1 MAIREE
7 ILNELLAGYSKPE
20 DLLGADG
27 IIQQLKKALVEK
39 ALSAELTNHL
49 GYDKGDTAG
58 RGTGNSRNGHS
69 RKTVKTDT
77 SAMELNIPRDR
88 KSTFEPLLIKKGQTR
103 FDGFDDKII
112 SMYAR
117 GMTVRNIQAHLK
129 ELYAV
134 DVSPDLISQVTD
146 AVVQEVREW
155 QNRPLDPVYPI
166 VIFDALRVKIRD
178 EGVVRTKSVYLALAF
193 TMEGQKDVLGLW
205 IEQTEGAKFWLKI
218 MNELK
223 NRGVQDVLIA
233 VVDGLKGFPDAIN
246 TVFPKTQVQT
256 CIVHLVRYSLNF
268 VCWRDRKD
276 VAKDLKLIYRAE
288 TEEMAEANLSEFEAK
303 WDSKY
308 PTISQSWR
316 RNWERVIPFFIYPHE
331 IRKII
336 YPTNAIESLNM
347 TLRKIIKNRGH
358 FPSDESAT
366 KLIYLALRNATTK
379 WTMPLKDWKKALTQ
393 FAIIYK
399 DRVPVFGA

>member
-1 MAIREE
+1 MAIWEE

-69 RKTVKTDT
+69 HKTVKTYN
-77 SAMELNIPRDR
+77 SSMELNIPRDR

-146 AVVQEVREW
+146 TVVQEVREW

-166 VIFDALRVKIRD
+166 IIFDALRVKIRD

-246 TVFPKTQVQT
+246 SVFPETQVQT
-256 CIVHLVRYSLNF
+256 CIVYLVRYSLNF
-268 VCWRDRKD
+268 VCWRERKN

-316 RNWERVIPFFIYPHE
+316 RNWERVTPFFIFPHE

-336 YPTNAIESLNM
+336 YTTNAIESLNM
-347 TLRKIIKNRGH
+347 TLRKIIKNRGR

-366 KLIYLALRNATTK
+366 KLIYLALKNAATK
-379 WTMPLKDWKKALTQ
+379 WTMPLKDWKKAL
-393 FAIIYK
+393 
-399 DRVPVFGA
+399 RNSP

>member
-88 KSTFEPLLIKKGQTR
+88 NSTFEPLLIKKGQTR

-155 QNRPLDPVYPI
+155 QNRPIDPVYPI
-166 VIFDALRVKIRD
+166 IIFDALRVKIRD
-178 EGVVRTKSVYLALAF
+178 EGVVKTKSVYLALAF

-246 TVFPKTQVQT
+246 MVFPKTQVQT

-336 YPTNAIESLNM
+336 YTTNAIESLNM

>member
-88 KSTFEPLLIKKGQTR
+88 NSTFEPLLIKKGQTR

-155 QNRPLDPVYPI
+155 QNRPIDPVYPI
-166 VIFDALRVKIRD
+166 IIFDALRVKIRD
-178 EGVVRTKSVYLALAF
+178 EGVVKTKSVYLALAF

-218 MNELK
+218 MNEFK

-246 TVFPKTQVQT
+246 MVFPKTQVQT

-336 YPTNAIESLNM
+336 YTTNAIESLNM

>member
-155 QNRPLDPVYPI
+155 QNRPLDRVYPI

-336 YPTNAIESLNM
+336 YTTNAIESLNM

>member
-77 SAMELNIPRDR
+77 SDMELNIPRDR
-88 KSTFEPLLIKKGQTR
+88 NSTFEPLLIKKGQTR

-155 QNRPLDPVYPI
+155 QNRPIDPVYPI
-166 VIFDALRVKIRD
+166 IIFDALRVKIRD
-178 EGVVRTKSVYLALAF
+178 EGVVKTKSVYLALAF

-336 YPTNAIESLNM
+336 YTTNAIESLNM
-347 TLRKIIKNRGH
+347 TLWKIIKNRGH

>member
-88 KSTFEPLLIKKGQTR
+88 NSTFEPLLIKKGQTR

-155 QNRPLDPVYPI
+155 QNRPIDPVYPI
-166 VIFDALRVKIRD
+166 IIFDALRVKIRD
-178 EGVVRTKSVYLALAF
+178 EGVVKTKSIYLALAF

-336 YPTNAIESLNM
+336 YTTNAIESLNM

>member
-88 KSTFEPLLIKKGQTR
+88 NSTFEPLLIKKGQTR

-155 QNRPLDPVYPI
+155 QNRPIDPVYPI
-166 VIFDALRVKIRD
+166 IIFDALRVKIRD

-246 TVFPKTQVQT
+246 MVFPKTQVQT

-336 YPTNAIESLNM
+336 YTTNAIESLNM

>member
-7 ILNELLAGYSKPE
+7 ILNELLTGYSKPE

-88 KSTFEPLLIKKGQTR
+88 NSTFEPLLIKKGQTR

-155 QNRPLDPVYPI
+155 QNRPIDPVYPI
-166 VIFDALRVKIRD
+166 IIFDALRVKIRD
-178 EGVVRTKSVYLALAF
+178 EGVVKTKSIYLALAF

-268 VCWRDRKD
+268 VSWRDRKD

-336 YPTNAIESLNM
+336 YTTNAIESLNM

-366 KLIYLALRNATTK
+366 KLIYLALKNATTK

>member
-88 KSTFEPLLIKKGQTR
+88 NSTFEPLLIKKGQTR

-155 QNRPLDPVYPI
+155 QNRPIDPVYPI
-166 VIFDALRVKIRD
+166 IIFDALRVKIRD
-178 EGVVRTKSVYLALAF
+178 EGVVKTKSVYLALAF

-308 PTISQSWR
+308 PPISQSWR

-336 YPTNAIESLNM
+336 YTTNAIESLNM

-393 FAIIYK
+393 FAVIYK
-399 DRVPVFGA
+399 DRVPAFGA

>member
-146 AVVQEVREW
+146 TVVQEVREW

-166 VIFDALRVKIRD
+166 IIFDALRVKIRD
-178 EGVVRTKSVYLALAF
+178 EGVVKTKSVYLALAF

-246 TVFPKTQVQT
+246 MVFPKTQVQT

-336 YPTNAIESLNM
+336 YTTNAIESLNM

>member
-77 SAMELNIPRDR
+77 SSMELNIPRDR

-155 QNRPLDPVYPI
+155 QNRPIDPVYPI
-166 VIFDALRVKIRD
+166 IIFDALRVKIRD
-178 EGVVRTKSVYLALAF
+178 EGVVKTKSVYLALAF

-336 YPTNAIESLNM
+336 YTTNAIESLNM

-393 FAIIYK
+393 FAVIYK
-399 DRVPVFGA
+399 DRVPAFGA

>member
-88 KSTFEPLLIKKGQTR
+88 NSTFEPLLIKKGQTR

-155 QNRPLDPVYPI
+155 QNRPIDPVYPI
-166 VIFDALRVKIRD
+166 IIFDALRVKIRD
-178 EGVVRTKSVYLALAF
+178 EGVVKTKSVYLALAF

-336 YPTNAIESLNM
+336 YTTNAIESLNM

>member
-27 IIQQLKKALVEK
+27 IILQLKKALVEK

-155 QNRPLDPVYPI
+155 QNRPIDPVYPI
-166 VIFDALRVKIRD
+166 IIFDALRVKIRD
-178 EGVVRTKSVYLALAF
+178 EGVVKTKSVYLALAF

-218 MNELK
+218 MNEFK

-246 TVFPKTQVQT
+246 MVFPKTQVQT

-336 YPTNAIESLNM
+336 YTTNAIESLNM

-393 FAIIYK
+393 FAVIYK
-399 DRVPVFGA
+399 DRVPAFGA

>member
-88 KSTFEPLLIKKGQTR
+88 NSTFEPLLIKKGQTR

-336 YPTNAIESLNM
+336 YTTNAIESLNM

>member
-88 KSTFEPLLIKKGQTR
+88 NSTFEPLLIKKGQTR

-155 QNRPLDPVYPI
+155 QNRPIDPVYPI
-166 VIFDALRVKIRD
+166 IIFDALRVKIRD
-178 EGVVRTKSVYLALAF
+178 EGVVKTKSVYLALAF

-336 YPTNAIESLNM
+336 YTTNAIESLNM

-393 FAIIYK
+393 FAVIYK
-399 DRVPVFGA
+399 DRVPAFGA

>member
-7 ILNELLAGYSKPE
+7 MLNELLAGYSKPE

-88 KSTFEPLLIKKGQTR
+88 NSTFEPLLIKKGQTR
-103 FDGFDDKII
+103 FDGFDDRII

-155 QNRPLDPVYPI
+155 QNRPIDPVYPI
-166 VIFDALRVKIRD
+166 IIFDALRVKIRD
-178 EGVVRTKSVYLALAF
+178 EGVVKTKSIYLALAF

-336 YPTNAIESLNM
+336 YTTNAIESLNM

>member
-88 KSTFEPLLIKKGQTR
+88 NSTFEPLLIKKGQTR

-134 DVSPDLISQVTD
+134 DVSADLISQVTD

-155 QNRPLDPVYPI
+155 QNRPIDPVYPI
-166 VIFDALRVKIRD
+166 IIFDALRVKIRD
-178 EGVVRTKSVYLALAF
+178 EGVVKTKSIYLALAF

-336 YPTNAIESLNM
+336 YTTNAIESLNM

-399 DRVPVFGA
+399 DRGPFFGV

>member
-1 MAIREE
+1 
-7 ILNELLAGYSKPE
+7 
-20 DLLGADG
+20 
-27 IIQQLKKALVEK
+27 
-39 ALSAELTNHL
+39 
-49 GYDKGDTAG
+49 
-58 RGTGNSRNGHS
+58 
-69 RKTVKTDT
+69 
-77 SAMELNIPRDR
+77 MELNIPRDR
-88 KSTFEPLLIKKGQTR
+88 NSTFEPLLIKKGQTR

-155 QNRPLDPVYPI
+155 QNRPIDPVYPI
-166 VIFDALRVKIRD
+166 IIFDALRVKIRD
-178 EGVVRTKSVYLALAF
+178 EGVVKTKSVYLALAF

-246 TVFPKTQVQT
+246 MVFPKTQVQT

-336 YPTNAIESLNM
+336 YTTNAIESLNM

-366 KLIYLALRNATTK
+366 KLIYLA
-379 WTMPLKDWKKALTQ
+379 
-393 FAIIYK
+393 
-399 DRVPVFGA
+399 RV

>member
-88 KSTFEPLLIKKGQTR
+88 NSTFEPLLIKKGQTR

-129 ELYAV
+129 ELYSV

-155 QNRPLDPVYPI
+155 QNRPIDPVYPI
-166 VIFDALRVKIRD
+166 IIFDALRVKIRD
-178 EGVVRTKSVYLALAF
+178 EGFLKTKSVYLALAF

-336 YPTNAIESLNM
+336 YTTNAIESLNM

>member
-1 MAIREE
+1 M
-7 ILNELLAGYSKPE
+7 
-20 DLLGADG
+20 
-27 IIQQLKKALVEK
+27 
-39 ALSAELTNHL
+39 
-49 GYDKGDTAG
+49 
-58 RGTGNSRNGHS
+58 
-69 RKTVKTDT
+69 
-77 SAMELNIPRDR
+77 
-88 KSTFEPLLIKKGQTR
+88 
-103 FDGFDDKII
+103 
-112 SMYAR
+112 
-117 GMTVRNIQAHLK
+117 
-129 ELYAV
+129 
-134 DVSPDLISQVTD
+134 
-146 AVVQEVREW
+146 
-155 QNRPLDPVYPI
+155 
-166 VIFDALRVKIRD
+166 KIRD
-178 EGVVRTKSVYLALAF
+178 EGVVKTKSVYLALAF

-336 YPTNAIESLNM
+336 YTTNAIESLNM